1 MEASM
6 SSPPNGGHAESDPWN
21 QALVQ
26 VAHVWQ
32 MDHNLRHV
40 QYCLQ
45 YLQATEQKLIHYL
58 EARESRN
65 APPPPENGSDPAAT
79 VETRSF
85 WDGPLPHQVSPPR
98 FDPSRPLRR
107 QSSRRRR
114 DREEERR
121 AASDEAA
128 AAATET
134 TPPAAPPHPIFA
146 SNNRFNSIAYDDDDD
161 DSDEES
167 VEADVAEE
175 NAEAGHETDDEA
187 GDVPVLNRPMTVR
200 RFVIRLLASQSDL
213 LALLSNLVVAA
224 ATQSTSLNTT
234 LVPVQATRSGRGR
247 GRRHDSTPR
256 SQPDWVQAAW
266 YCTTAVQGLQRAT
279 EYADSQIAQYLHHM
293 EVVWLQQQMQQIQ
306 MAEQQQQQQQLTP
319 PTQVSLEPEQQQQQV
334 QQHLLME
341 DADICDVAVQR
352 LLYERAKLM
361 RLAQTQKQRLLQLLQ
376 PQWISRDEIR
386 ERVGNDKWK
395 NNPAPKND
403 YSRLRAQH
411 ERQLKVINTAL
422 VTLEEQEQQTVLLQ
436 QKTVTMKQRLVSLAE

>member
-1 MEASM
+1 
-6 SSPPNGGHAESDPWN
+6 
-21 QALVQ
+21 
-26 VAHVWQ
+26 
-32 MDHNLRHV
+32 
-40 QYCLQ
+40 
-45 YLQATEQKLIHYL
+45 
-58 EARESRN
+58 
-65 APPPPENGSDPAAT
+65 
-79 VETRSF
+79 
-85 WDGPLPHQVSPPR
+85 
-98 FDPSRPLRR
+98 
-107 QSSRRRR
+107 
-114 DREEERR
+114 
-121 AASDEAA
+121 
-128 AAATET
+128 
-134 TPPAAPPHPIFA
+134 
-146 SNNRFNSIAYDDDDD
+146 
-161 DSDEES
+161 
-167 VEADVAEE
+167 VAEE
-175 NAEAGHETDDEA
+175 NTAPGHETDDEA

-224 ATQSTSLNTT
+224 ATQSTSLANTT

-247 GRRHDSTPR
+247 GRRQDSTPR
-256 SQPDWVQAAW
+256 SQPDWVQAAL
-266 YCTTAVQGLQRAT
+266 YCTTAIQGLQRAT

-293 EVVWLQQQMQQIQ
+293 EVIWLQQQMQQIQ
-306 MAEQQQQQQQLTP
+306 MAEQQPQLTAP
-319 PTQVSLEPEQQQQQV
+319 PTQVSLEPEQQQQQQV